1 MKYLVNLDMSKNEIQ
16 NAVLQNLASAPVNPK
31 EGQFYFNTADSTM
44 YVYAGGKWIDAL
56 FVYTLTAAAIKAA
69 LGFAPTN
76 IKFGADSS
84 KGSATGSK
92 AVYIA
97 TDTKKIY
104 LDNASG
110 SWLQVGGQDSIA
122 WGKVT
127 GKPSTFTPPVASGS
141 QLGGIKV
148 GDNLKIESDGTLS
161 AVYGGS
167 DGTNVYLIKQQVYTA
182 TAGQRDFTITNG
194 EYRTGA
200 GLLSVFLNGVKL
212 SATAITETGNTSFRL
227 PSGLSAGDIVLAEYV
242 QIMDAEVYLSHAA
255 EHLPGGADAIPY
267 ATEEIGGLI
276 SPQLVIKLN
285 AIAEGA
291 NKTVVDS
298 ALSST
303 STNPV
308 QNKLIYSALA
318 GKVPTTRKVNGKA
331 LSGDISL
338 SAADVGADASGTA
351 SSAVSGHNSSA
362 TAHSDIRKLI
372 QDVKDELGAF
382 LDIDDTT
389 MDQATEFVAYM
400 KANRS
405 LIESVTTSKA
415 NAADLKA
422 HTDNTS
428 NPHKVT
434 KSQVGLGN
442 VENVSVNNH
451 APTYTDVTSL
461 TTLVSGEKFTAAFPK
476 IKLAITTLIN
486 HLDNKNN
493 PHEVDKS
500 DVGLGNVPNVATNN
514 QTPTYSAASTLATL
528 VSGEK
533 LSVSM
538 GKIMKAISDLITHLA
553 DTTKHITSSERTS
566 WNSRT
571 KKYAANI
578 GNGSATE
585 ITVTHSL
592 GTQDV
597 TVLVRETASPYNQV
611 FCDVKVVSTT
621 QIKLLFATAPA
632 SGAYRVVVTG

>member
-1 MKYLVNLDMSKNEIQ
+1 MKYLANLDMSKNEIQ
-16 NAVLQNLASAPVNPK
+16 NAVLQNLASAPANPK

-44 YVYAGGKWIDAL
+44 YVYAGGKWVDAL

-122 WGKVT
+122 WSKVT

-242 QIMDAEVYLSHAA
+242 QIMDAEAYLSHAA

-276 SPQLVIKLN
+276 SPELVIKLN
-285 AIAEGA
+285 SIAEGA

-351 SSAVSGHNSSA
+351 SSAVSGHNTST
-362 TAHSDIRKLI
+362 TAHDDIRKLI
-372 QDVKDELGAF
+372 TGLTTRLNALANSTDED
-382 LDIDDTT
+382 LDQ
-389 MDQATEFVAYM
+389 MAELVAYI
-400 KANRS
+400 KSNKS
-405 LIESVTTSKA
+405 LIDSITTSKA
-415 NAADLKA
+415 NAADLTT
-422 HTDNTS
+422 HTGNTN
-428 NPHKVT
+428 NPHK
-434 KSQVGLGN
+434 
-442 VENVSVNNH
+442 
-451 APTYTDVTSL
+451 
-461 TTLVSGEKFTAAFPK
+461 
-476 IKLAITTLIN
+476 
-486 HLDNKNN
+486 
-493 PHEVDKS
+493 VDKS

-611 FCDVKVVSTT
+611 FCDVKVISTT